1 MKKLRGFTLIEL
13 LVVIAII
20 AILAAMLLPALGK
33 ARERARR
40 VSCASNLKQ
49 MGLAAHTYAMDYNDL
64 FPDATWTPL
73 YPSYISALAIW
84 SCPSSSGE
92 VDYSGTV
99 PDGTV
104 IGGGYDFLVSASE
117 STDSST
123 PMGADKNVNQDMGSA
138 NIDHNHMGEGGNVR
152 YVDGHVSWVKANEW
166 KIETENLTEIT
177 D

>member
-49 MGLAAHTYAMDYNDL
+49 LGLAAHTYAMDYDDR
-64 FPDATWTPL
+64 FPDATWSPL
-73 YPSYISALAIW
+73 YPSYISALGIW
-84 SCPSSSGE
+84 SCPSSSGD
-92 VDYSGTV
+92 VGWSD
-99 PDGTV
+99 PDLSLV
-104 IGGGYDFLVSASE
+104 GYDFLVGATE

-123 PMGADKNVNQDMGSA
+123 PLGSDKNVGAMDASSDA
-138 NIDHNHMGEGGNVR
+138 TDHNHVNEGGNVL
-152 YVDGHVSWVKANEW
+152 YVDGHVSWVKVDKWEA
-166 KIETENLTEIT
+166 TVATLTSM
-177 D
+177 